1 MFLCLLYLNYVVDFI
16 LEHELDILCI
26 TEKWLQSDDSFTANH
41 VTPSGYSIVSSPRLN
56 RRGGGIAVIIK
67 NDFLFK
73 RLTCSS
79 FSTFEVLLVQVISS
93 SKSFVIAT
101 IYRPPGP
108 LDNFLTELCDLISTL
123 MARYND
129 FILTGDFNIHV
140 DTVSDESSKKLFN
153 LLKNYNLRQHV
164 KLPTHT
170 GGHTLDL
177 IISRVNTQLVT
188 DVSVVD
194 GISDHHGI
202 LVNLNVATQKRSVAM
217 KTSHQFKKL
226 DMVKFQ

>member
-1 MFLCLLYLNYVVDFI
+1 MARYNDFILAGDFNIHVDTVSDESSKKLFDLLKNFSLRQHVKLPTHTGGHTLDLIISRVNTQLITDVSVVDFI

-26 TEKWLQSDDSFTANH
+26 TETWLQSDDSFTANH

-108 LDNFLTELCDLISTL
+108 NEVEYMSGNL
-123 MARYND
+123 MV
-129 FILTGDFNIHV
+129 F
-140 DTVSDESSKKLFN
+140 
-153 LLKNYNLRQHV
+153 
-164 KLPTHT
+164 
-170 GGHTLDL
+170 
-177 IISRVNTQLVT
+177 
-188 DVSVVD
+188 
-194 GISDHHGI
+194 
-202 LVNLNVATQKRSVAM
+202 
-217 KTSHQFKKL
+217 FKIKY
-226 DMVKFQ
+226 